1 MQMKIKNNCIF
12 LRSQA
17 SLPVRF
23 SFPSNVRQST
33 HRPIGN
39 TNSCLISTVFTDVSL
54 TKPEG
59 SLILEGDSLF
69 CAWDQEICD
78 LQQINATSDS

>member
-1 MQMKIKNNCIF
+1 MHMEKKKK
-12 LRSQA
+12 ST
-17 SLPVRF
+17 
-23 SFPSNVRQST
+23 FPGQPACSVQFPFKCSA

-39 TNSCLISTVFTDVSL
+39 TNSCMISTVFTDVSL
-54 TKPEG
+54 TKPEV

-78 LQQINATSDS
+78 LQQINTISDS